1 MTTKV
6 SKYMGGLGL
15 DATNKLT
22 LTANSTLVV
31 GTGGTT
37 AGNVNIGDAGQ
48 VAFGQATDL
57 KIFHD
62 GTDSQI
68 VNTTGQFNLRGD
80 DVRIENNAGD
90 ETGLK
95 FVNGGAVEVY
105 YDNSKHLETKQT
117 GVGIT
122 GNAEISANVG
132 IAGNVY
138 IAKYMAIANTNPAAT
153 DALVVNG
160 NIRIQS
166 GQLIFADGSGQSAGS
181 AVTTFP
187 AGDYG
192 LLDAANAAT
201 DSFGQVTA
209 GLTLFD
215 MLTSPT
221 GSIGTEDLGAL
232 S

>member
-1 MTTKV
+1 
-6 SKYMGGLGL
+6 MGGLGL
-15 DATNKLT
+15 DATGKLEVQ
-22 LTANSTLVV
+22 ANATVTV
-31 GTGGTT
+31 GGAAG
-37 AGNVNIGDAGQ
+37 GNVIVGDDGVISLGADK
-48 VAFGQATDL
+48 DL
-57 KIFHD
+57 KIYHD
-62 GTDSQI
+62 GSHSYVRDSG
-68 VNTTGQFNLRGD
+68 TGNLRLTTASSI
-80 DVRIENNAGD
+80 VLAKHNNENM
-90 ETGLK
+90 LK
-95 FVNGGAVEVY
+95 ADSDGAVTLY
-105 YDNSKHLETKQT
+105 YDSDAHLATKQT